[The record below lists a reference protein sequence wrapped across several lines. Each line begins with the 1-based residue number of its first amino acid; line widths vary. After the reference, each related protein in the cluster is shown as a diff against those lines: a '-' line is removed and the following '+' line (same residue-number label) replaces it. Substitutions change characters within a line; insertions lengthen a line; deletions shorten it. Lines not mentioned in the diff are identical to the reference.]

1 MASKK
6 SRNDIVEEVNTV
18 EEVKTVEEVVEVK
31 DVVKPIAIGDFV
43 KIKPDVS
50 NDMLGKH
57 IHNGI
62 KNYNYK
68 VKLVRVDGYLVIE
81 CLAYSF
87 VLKPEEVIKIM

>member
-6 SRNDIVEEVNTV
+6 SRNDIVEKAKTV
-18 EEVKTVEEVVEVK
+18 EEVETVVEVK

>member
-6 SRNDIVEEVNTV
+6 SRNDIVEK
-18 EEVKTVEEVVEVK
+18 VKTVEEVETVEEVK
-31 DVVKPIAIGDFV
+31 EVVKPIVVGDFV
-43 KIKPDVS
+43 KIKPDVF

-87 VLKPEEVIKIM
+87 VLKPEEVIKIMM

>member
-6 SRNDIVEEVNTV
+6 SRNDVVKEVEKVEEVVTV
-18 EEVKTVEEVVEVK
+18 EEVQEVEEVK
-31 DVVKPIAIGDFV
+31 IAIGDFV
-43 KIKPDVS
+43 KIKADVS

-62 KNYNYK
+62 KNYNYR

-87 VLKPEEVIKIM
+87 VLKPEEVTKI